1 MKKAAV
7 KSLSLLIALVMLLTS
22 FGAASLTANAA
33 VKEKLIKGVW
43 YEYRIKD
50 GKSIVTN
57 AFVSGN
63 SAGKTITI
71 PSKLGGKRVVAIE
84 GMSMET
90 KNTKTTAL
98 VFPDSIERIGT
109 LNPTN
114 NYMPFSITN
123 LTTVKLG
130 KNVKVMKY
138 NPFCSSVKKFVVNSK
153 NKYFKT
159 SNGILYNKK
168 GTKLVAYPARKSGK
182 TFTVPKK
189 VKTIGIGA
197 FSNTENLLTV
207 KTNKTSTVSTRA
219 FMYSSVKTVIL
230 GSAVKTAS
238 GDAFCEGTSISEIKV
253 AKSNRYFTVK
263 DGVLFNKKKTKIVAY
278 PYAKKGKSYTIP
290 STVKVVGNSAF
301 YIGNLNKIT
310 VPDSVTVIQD
320 FAFGYSFA
328 NVNLPSNVTKVGDY
342 AYAATTLKKA
352 VFNSSELTLGA
363 GAFASCDMLKA
374 VDLSKTKVKAL
385 PDFVF
390 SGTTALE
397 TVSLPETL
405 EVIGEAA
412 FNESG
417 VKSLELPASVK
428 TVKSF
433 ALWEENLKTL
443 VVNGKETA
451 FDEDAIM
458 PTDSNY
464 SEDLNTIVVK
474 GLDGSKAQ
482 AYAAKFGFTFEVL

>member
-50 GKSIVTN
+50 GKAIVTN

-71 PSKLGGKRVVAIE
+71 PSKLGGKKVVAIE
-84 GMSMET
+84 SMSMET

-182 TFTVPKK
+182 TFTVP
-189 VKTIGIGA
+189 
-197 FSNTENLLTV
+197 
-207 KTNKTSTVSTRA
+207 
-219 FMYSSVKTVIL
+219 
-230 GSAVKTAS
+230 
-238 GDAFCEGTSISEIKV
+238 
-253 AKSNRYFTVK
+253 
-263 DGVLFNKKKTKIVAY
+263 
-278 PYAKKGKSYTIP
+278 
-290 STVKVVGNSAF
+290 
-301 YIGNLNKIT
+301 
-310 VPDSVTVIQD
+310 
-320 FAFGYSFA
+320 
-328 NVNLPSNVTKVGDY
+328 
-342 AYAATTLKKA
+342 
-352 VFNSSELTLGA
+352 
-363 GAFASCDMLKA
+363 
-374 VDLSKTKVKAL
+374 
-385 PDFVF
+385 
-390 SGTTALE
+390 
-397 TVSLPETL
+397 
-405 EVIGEAA
+405 
-412 FNESG
+412 
-417 VKSLELPASVK
+417 
-428 TVKSF
+428 
-433 ALWEENLKTL
+433 
-443 VVNGKETA
+443 
-451 FDEDAIM
+451 
-458 PTDSNY
+458 
-464 SEDLNTIVVK
+464 
-474 GLDGSKAQ
+474 
-482 AYAAKFGFTFEVL
+482 